1 MTELA
6 NLQSLFQAHVVDGDP
21 AAVPAF
27 VGSEAASAE
36 ERLGVYYEA
45 YRLRLLEILRDDFT
59 GLCALMSEDDFESL
73 GLRYI
78 DAHPSQYPS
87 VRQFGRHLAEFL
99 EADSGYVAQP
109 YLAEMTRF
117 DWARGLAF
125 DAANADIL
133 TLEELG
139 TLPGEDWPALTLQF
153 HPTLQRSRFAWNI
166 VSIWR
171 AINAEEPIPQ
181 PARFDEPEPWAV
193 WRRGV
198 TVYWRSLGQDEAT
211 AMDAFSKGHTFAEIC
226 TVLCERL
233 DAEAVPARM
242 AGILNQWVTE
252 GLITSQS

>member
-6 NLQSLFQAHVVDGDP
+6 NLQSLFQGHVVDGDP
-21 AAVPAF
+21 AAGPAF
-27 VGSEAASAE
+27 VGSESASAE

-45 YRLRLLEILRDDFT
+45 YRLRLLEILRDDFK
-59 GLCALMSEDDFESL
+59 GLCALMSADAFESL

-78 DAHPSQYPS
+78 DAHPSHYPS

-99 EADSGYVAQP
+99 AAGSDYAEQP
-109 YLAEMTRF
+109 YLAEMARF

-125 DAANADIL
+125 DAADGDVL
-133 TLEELG
+133 TLDELG
-139 TLPGEDWPALTLQF
+139 ALPSEDWPELTLRF
-153 HPTLQRSRFAWNI
+153 HPTLQRSQFAWNI

-181 PARFDEPEPWAV
+181 PARFDKPEPWAV

-198 TVYWRSLGQDEAT
+198 TVYWRSLSDDEAV
-211 AMDAFSKGHTFAEIC
+211 AMDAFADGRTFAEVC
-226 TVLCERL
+226 TVLCKWL

-242 AGILNQWVTE
+242 AGMLNQWVTE
-252 GLITSQS
+252 GLVTS